1 MHDHVLSSSGTS
13 LLETLLVPDAVF
25 RAASGEPAN
34 PDVWQRA
41 ARAAAGLHQ
50 AGRWRELAEFYG
62 DLADEAWRDGRY
74 RRSLRLLLAARAVAV
89 RAGDDAKVI
98 GVTSLL
104 AMRHRLR
111 RGFLVAEMWDRAQLA
126 RPLNESTARAHAVAW
141 RELATLRGLTGEYQE
156 GIAHCERALEVC
168 RAFADRPGIRLIHVQ
183 TLLER
188 SLDERLSGRLD
199 LATATL
205 SEARLLAEAH
215 EREVND
221 LTRGMIAV
229 RQARLHVMTGAPEE
243 GLAAYLR
250 AEDLF
255 TGVSAD
261 NLAITRI
268 SRIECLGA
276 LGRTAE
282 ALALADELAEE
293 CERAGEHSRLGQVL
307 LERTEIQYA
316 AGDFEGAAA
325 TARRAGRVRQDDES
339 LEALRWRRHL
349 ARALLASG
357 GDQREA
363 AAQLAVILETACRP
377 DRRDLARTWQA
388 LHDALSI
395 SDESV
400 LPAAVWFAAGRGAL
414 TGAELQRDLMSDPA
428 ARWGVQAEREEAYT
442 AAIRLHS
449 AVSDYDAVARVMELG
464 RADLLNRVLSDGSSL
479 IGPLTEL
486 PLLPPPVDGHL
497 LHDLFGL
504 GSAVARVLTGGGD
517 DDVPVLPLP
526 GGLPSPQ
533 ALDALADVVVMV
545 QLGHGTTGWWS
556 ATAVRERGG
565 RWQATVVPVPE
576 RLDGTIGRL
585 AAGELLPERGVT
597 RSVWRALG
605 EVLLPAPGIWSGTP
619 DAPRSVVLC
628 PDPRLWHVPYGAL
641 LRGDTALLDVA
652 EAVLAPS
659 LRTLCLVRDRARPGG
674 ATGEHAGPAG
684 SLLDDTLP
692 AHQRERAA
700 LDAWPGGHRPLGGL
714 SDLAAIP
721 HPALLYVSGHGAAPG
736 DAALGPSGV
745 TLDSLAALPLPE
757 LLLLVGCWSATA
769 ASRYG
774 QDPLSLA
781 VGGLLGGART
791 VLAGVGRIGEQAA
804 ARIAAEALRQIAG
817 GTPARSALRIAA
829 RETRDRYPELGPY
842 DWAGMCLMGVGD

>member
-1 MHDHVLSSSGTS
+1 MLSSPGTP

-25 RAASGEPAN
+25 RTAPGEP
-34 PDVWQRA
+34 PDPELLQRA

-50 AGRWRELAEFYG
+50 AARWRELAGFYG
-62 DLADEAWRDGRY
+62 DLADDAWRDGRY
-74 RRSLRLLLAARAVAV
+74 RRSLRLLLAARVVAV
-89 RAGDDAKVI
+89 RAGDDAKVV

-111 RGFLVAEMWDRAQLA
+111 RGFLVAEMWDHVQLA
-126 RPLNESTARAHAVAW
+126 LPLEEPTARAHAVAW

-156 GIAHCERALEVC
+156 GIAHCERSLEVC
-168 RAFADRPGIRLIHVQ
+168 RAFADRPGMTLIHVQ

-205 SEARLLAEAH
+205 AQARTLAEAH
-215 EREVND
+215 EKEVND

-229 RQARLHVMTGAPEE
+229 RQARLHVMTGAPEA

-250 AEDLF
+250 AEALF

-261 NLAITRI
+261 NLAITKI

-293 CERAGEHSRLGQVL
+293 CERTGEQSRLGQVL
-307 LERTEIQYA
+307 LERAEIQYA
-316 AGDFEGAAA
+316 AGDFAGAEA
-325 TARRAGRVRQDDES
+325 TARRAGRVRPDDDS
-339 LEALRWRRHL
+339 LEALRRRRHL

-363 AAQLAVILETACRP
+363 AAQLAVILATASRP

-400 LPAAVWFAAGRGAL
+400 LPSAVWFAAGRGAL
-414 TGAELQRDLMSDPA
+414 TGAELQRDLLSDPA
-428 ARWGVQAEREEAYT
+428 ARWGVHAEREEAYT
-442 AAIRLHS
+442 AAIRLHC
-449 AVSDYDAVARVMELG
+449 AVSDHEAVAQVMELG
-464 RADLLNRVLSDGSSL
+464 RADLLNRVLSDGNSL
-479 IGPLTEL
+479 AGPLTGL
-486 PLLPPPVDGHL
+486 PLLPPPADEHL
-497 LHDLFGL
+497 LHDLFAL
-504 GSAVARVLTGGGD
+504 GSAVAQVLAGGGD
-517 DDVPVLPLP
+517 DEVGVLPLP
-526 GGLPSPQ
+526 GGLPSAQ

-545 QLGHGTTGWWS
+545 QLGHGTAGWWS

-565 RWQATVVPVPE
+565 RWHATVEPVPE
-576 RLDGTIGRL
+576 RLDGVIGRL
-585 AAGELLPERGVT
+585 AAGELLPPRGVT
-597 RSVWRALG
+597 SSVWRALG
-605 EVLLPAPGIWSGTP
+605 EVLLPAREIWRGSL
-619 DAPRSVVLC
+619 DAPRSVVVC

-652 EAVLAPS
+652 EVVLTPS
-659 LRTLCLVRDRARPGG
+659 LRTLCLVRDRARPAGS
-674 ATGEHAGPAG
+674 TGEGAGPAG
-684 SLLDDTLP
+684 SLLDDALP
-692 AHQRERAA
+692 AHTQERAA

-714 SDLAAIP
+714 ADVAGLA
-721 HPALLYVSGHGAAPG
+721 HPALLYVSGHSAAPG
-736 DAALGPSGV
+736 DAALGPSAV

-774 QDPLSLA
+774 RDPLSLA

-804 ARIAAEALRQIAG
+804 ARIAAEALRQIADG
-817 GTPARSALRIAA
+817 RPARSALRTAA

-842 DWAGMCLMGVGD
+842 DWAGMCVMGAGD